1 MSDNIDVIT
10 ELLIAQ
16 LLEDDLRNIAST
28 KDVEQVQLE
37 EVLSASSSPANPVCK
52 PQIAPPSLAEFNIA
66 QELFV
71 ASFRLASDAALAE
84 SLRTQ
89 DTSIVANQQ
98 HAQKVAAGEKKIL
111 LDAEF
116 AKRLQDIFDNDED
129 VGDAAHDADRWS
141 IKLVSDE

>member
-28 KDVEQVQLE
+28 KDAEQVQLE

-52 PQIAPPSLAEFNIA
+52 PQIGPPSEFNIA

-116 AKRLQDIFDNDED
+116 ARRLQDIFDNDED